1 MLHFEF
7 QNARVP
13 LRKFQSKFR
22 NFLFKK
28 NLKKGSDIMATK
40 NTKKNSENG
49 TEKTQKSVSE
59 NEKSTQKNDV
69 SKTQKI
75 RSFRSLKLKVLKGQK
90 LENWELEKI
99 NERIVFLKSEV
110 EHLKSKLTLAKQ
122 DLEELEI
129 IIKFH
134 K

>member
-1 MLHFEF
+1 MRARSVATGGLLCFFLKIEMRTFHFA
-7 QNARVP
+7 N
-13 LRKFQSKFR
+13 LISKIAF
-22 NFLFKK
+22 F
-28 NLKKGSDIMATK
+28 S
-40 NTKKNSENG
+40 S
-49 TEKTQKSVSE
+49 

-75 RSFRSLKLKVLKGQK
+75 RSFRSLKLKVLRGQK

-129 IIKFH
+129 ISKTY
-134 K
+134 KK